1 MSNNIQTTLVIL
13 LAVGYLVLILA
24 SIVAAV
30 IVIKILSSV
39 RRITERAESTTENMS
54 ELVKT
59 IGKRIAPVAV
69 SSLAGLVFKKVKDR
83 RKAKYFEDEDE

>member
-1 MSNNIQTTLVIL
+1 MSNNVQTTLVIL

-24 SIVAAV
+24 AIIAAV
-30 IVIKILSSV
+30 IVIKILNGV
-39 RRITERAESTTENMS
+39 RHITAKAEATTENMS

-59 IGKRIAPVAV
+59 LGKRIAPVAL
-69 SSLAGLVFKKVKDR
+69 SSLMGLVVKKVKDR